1 MSHTPLNPSP
11 STTHPDV
18 AVHTALQRLTVL
30 LVTFQSAHCAASLAD
45 QLRLFPHV
53 TVIDNDS
60 ADHSADVFQK
70 ALPHAHIIRNPRNL
84 GFGAANNRGVAQAT
98 TEFVLLLNPDCI
110 ISADDA
116 AKMVSAADR
125 YSSASA
131 IGPQLIG
138 RQGEKDGSYSL
149 GPKAWP
155 GKGPLAEADLC
166 VQFISGACMLIRRAA
181 MEKIG
186 GFDEDFFLYYEDTD
200 LCLRLSA
207 EYGEI
212 IVHPD
217 AQVTHIGRGSSGGKA
232 RWLAEYNRG
241 YHHIQSK
248 FLFAE
253 KHMSRPFSRLSKVR
267 YGLVALIECLLRLL
281 VVDTSRAVRVW
292 GRFRGTLAY
301 QHRALPRNA
310 SQREVQS

>member
-18 AVHTALQRLTVL
+18 DVHTALQRLTVL

-116 AKMVSAADR
+116 ARMVSAADR

-155 GKGPLAEADLC
+155 GKGPLAEAFLC
-166 VQFISGACMLIRRAA
+166 VRFISGACMLIRRAA